1 MSRARWLAGT
11 AWYLLGITRTAWFVQ
26 SPRLGGGPA
35 VDCFWVVEYGRSR
48 PPPLGVVAQLYNFE
62 ELFTT
67 SLTNRLASCRRFSY
81 VSVNLAEFG
90 QHEGR

>member
-1 MSRARWLAGT
+1 MRGGWRA
-11 AWYLLGITRTAWFVQ
+11 LLGTCWWFFQ

-48 PPPLGVVAQLYNFE
+48 PPPLGVMAQLYNFE
-62 ELFTT
+62 ALFTT
-67 SLTNRLASCRRFSY
+67 SLTNRLASCWRSSY
-81 VSVNLAEFG
+81 VSVNLLAEFG

>member
-1 MSRARWLAGT
+1 MRGGWLAGT

-48 PPPLGVVAQLYNFE
+48 PPPLGVMAQLYNFE

-67 SLTNRLASCRRFSY
+67 CPYEPPRVLLALGY

>member
-1 MSRARWLAGT
+1 MAGWRALLGT
-11 AWYLLGITRTAWFVQ
+11 LYLLGNMRTAWFVQ

-48 PPPLGVVAQLYNFE
+48 PPPLGVMAQLYNFE

-67 SLTNRLASCRRFSY
+67 CPYEPPRVLLALGY